1 MLVQMRQT
9 LLEKSKKID
18 EIKALLKKYR
28 TLGIASLHKVRAAQ
42 LQEIRRKMEEI
53 AYLKVYKNTLV
64 ERALRD
70 LGDEEGAEKLKEFMQ
85 GSNLYIFTDYNP
97 FKLALLMEK
106 SKVKV
111 PAKAG
116 DIATEDIVVQAG
128 NTGLPPGPIISQL
141 NAVGIPTRIE
151 SGSVWVSRETVV
163 AKKGTVI
170 NESLASV
177 LSKLGIKPIELGL
190 SLKAAYDEGVV
201 LTESDLKLDIEEYK
215 KNIGEVYAQA
225 LNLAVNAAY
234 PTLETIMILLH
245 KAISEARNLAINS
258 GVFMPE
264 TLPELIRRAHLEAL
278 ALEARVQEKERLRG

>member
-1 MLVQMRQT
+1 MLVQMRST
-9 LLEKSKKID
+9 LLEKSEKID

-28 TLGIASLHKVRAAQ
+28 ILGIASLHKVRAMQ

-70 LGDEEGAEKLKEFMQ
+70 LGEEEGAEKLKGFMQ
-85 GSNLYIFTDYNP
+85 GSNLYVFTDYNP

-111 PAKAG
+111 SAKAG
-116 DIATEDIVVQAG
+116 DIATEDITVQAG

-190 SLKAAYDEGVV
+190 SLKAVYDEGRV

-215 KNIGEVYAQA
+215 KNVGEAYAQA

-234 PTLETIMILLH
+234 PTHETIVILLH
-245 KAISEARNLAINS
+245 KAISEAGNLAINAS
-258 GVFMPE
+258 VFLPE

-278 ALEARVQEKERLRG
+278 TLEAKIQEKERVKR